1 MSNETTQKSILV
13 IEDEPAL
20 QEAIKMKLEK
30 DGISVIAFSTAE
42 EGAEF
47 LKKEK
52 PDLIWLDILL
62 PGMNGL
68 EFLKVIREDLN
79 LKDLP
84 VVVVSVSSSQ
94 EKIKKA
100 FDLNIADFIV
110 KSEGDLNSIIKRVEE
125 HLSKISKSNLGA

>member
-1 MSNETTQKSILV
+1 MSNETKQKSILV

-30 DGISVIAFSTAE
+30 DGVRVIAFSTAE

-52 PDLIWLDILL
+52 PDLVWLDILL

-68 EFLKVIREDLN
+68 EFLKVIREDYN
-79 LKDLP
+79 LKNLP

-94 EKIKKA
+94 EKMKRA
-100 FDLNIADFIV
+100 FELNIADFIV
-110 KSEGDLNSIIKRVEE
+110 KSEGDLNSIVKRVEG
-125 HLSKISKSNLGA
+125 HLLKIPKS

>member
-1 MSNETTQKSILV
+1 MSTQTTTQQKSILV

-30 DGISVIAFSTAE
+30 DGVKVTAFSTAE
-42 EGAEF
+42 EAGEF

-52 PDLIWLDILL
+52 PDLVWLDILL

-68 EFLKVIREDLN
+68 EFLKVIREN
-79 LKDLP
+79 FSLKNLP
-84 VVVVSVSSSQ
+84 VVVVSVSSSP

-100 FDLNIADFIV
+100 FDMNIADFIV
-110 KSEGDLNSIIKRVEE
+110 KSDGDLNSIIKRVEG
-125 HLSKISKSNLGA
+125 HLDKISKS